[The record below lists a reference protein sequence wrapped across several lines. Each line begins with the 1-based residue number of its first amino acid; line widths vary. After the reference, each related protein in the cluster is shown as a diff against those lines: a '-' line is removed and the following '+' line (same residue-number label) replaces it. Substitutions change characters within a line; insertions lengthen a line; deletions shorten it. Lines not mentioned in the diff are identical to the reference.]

1 MSRIID
7 INFSYLDNTVA
18 ATTAATLALDT
29 RLGDCGGIRNRISS
43 IDSNTSNLYTANTY
57 LDKKRQALREK
68 RDNLRQFNK
77 DVISFGAF
85 AKAQDVKTA
94 AAIYISG
101 HKFYHREGIAHGPL
115 YTVAAVIGDGVKW
128 LAEKASKRVQALI
141 SGIKQIGQT
150 IKEFYEKN
158 KYLIDAIVAGI
169 GVVAAACALFAA
181 SGVVAAVFAGWAL
194 LKGGVSL
201 EYKWVAYL
209 KYKQGDLEAAKE
221 LNGKDLGDVMAS
233 SFLGE
238 AGRTLYHAINIA
250 SFAFDVKQFVGNVK
264 YLSTLK
270 TLDSKWGNVL
280 SPETINSIKRSGKIL
295 MVKMTTGI
303 DCKPT
308 DFTGIIKNVKTVL
321 GVTTGFADKGW
332 EEGSIGALKITHDI
346 HDFFGDLYGLA
357 HPSAA

>member
-18 ATTAATLALDT
+18 VTTAATLALDT

-57 LDKKRQALREK
+57 LDKKKKALREK

-158 KYLIDAIVAGI
+158 KYLLDVIKDGL
-169 GVVAAACALFAA
+169 GVIAAVIALAAAA
-181 SGVVAAVFAGWAL
+181 SPLAAAVAIWGLCKVITSLNYDAMAL
-194 LKGGVSL
+194 KMYNDGNL
-201 EYKWVAYL
+201 
-209 KYKQGDLEAAKE
+209 AAAEE
-221 LNGKDLGDVMAS
+221 LNGKDLGDLMGTA
-233 SFLGE
+233 FGE
-238 AGRTLYHAINIA
+238 TGKRIYHGLNIA
-250 SFAFDVKQFVGNVK
+250 AFVFDATEFAKNAK
-264 YLSTLK
+264 YIFSLK
-270 TLDSKWGNVL
+270 TLDSKWSNVL
-280 SPETINSIKRSGKIL
+280 SPETIKSIKHSGKIL
-295 MVKMTTGI
+295 ALKMTTGI
-303 DCKPT
+303 DFKPT
-308 DFTGIIKNVKTVL
+308 DFTSVFKNIKATYNAIL
-321 GVTTGFADKGW
+321 GFADKGW
-332 EEGSIGALKITHDI
+332 EEGSIGGIKITHDI